1 MGDNRYQKKP
11 QKTKQT
17 QTKKKNSMFGIH
29 GKLYDQDNVRSN
41 DRRNVE
47 ASGIWHLELFIFSK
61 RLLLLTS
68 YY

>member
-1 MGDNRYQKKP
+1 MGDNRYKK
-11 QKTKQT
+11 
-17 QTKKKNSMFGIH
+17 KKKNQNKRENSKFGIR

-47 ASGIWHLELFIFSK
+47 ASLFWHLELFIFSK